1 MKVKQTVTIKFHSAY
16 TGYNCLEFTDDNGD
30 EVEVRMSDDN
40 YLDLA
45 GTIKKKAERTGKE
58 RAEAAKHAAEAAAEL
73 TSQENSED
81 E

>member
-1 MKVKQTVTIKFHSAY
+1 MKVKQTVTTKFHSAY
-16 TGYNCLEFTDDNGD
+16 TTWNSLDFTDEAGD
-30 EVEVRMSDDN
+30 VIEIQMSDDD

-45 GTIKKKAERTGKE
+45 KTINNKAERVRKE
-58 RAEAAKHAAEAAAEL
+58 RAEEAAEAAAEL